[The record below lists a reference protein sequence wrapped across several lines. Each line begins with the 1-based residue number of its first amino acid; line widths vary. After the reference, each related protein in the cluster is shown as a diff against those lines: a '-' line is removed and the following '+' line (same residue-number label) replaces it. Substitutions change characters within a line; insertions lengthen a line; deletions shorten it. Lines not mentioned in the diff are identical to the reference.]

1 MRENS
6 NKSLATRETPQRSLE
21 PPLKLIAH
29 CSWLITSPPLPY
41 LHTNALSRNLNRMT
55 PTNFYT
61 RKLEQGGA
69 VLAPMAGF
77 SDAPFRQLCRRF
89 GSAWAVTEMVS
100 AKALVQGNLQGLEIG
115 APYQGEPDLV
125 IQVFGG
131 EPEIVAA
138 GGSILYKRY
147 YPAALDLNMG
157 CPVKKVTGKSCGSKL
172 MQDPERAAEIV
183 RQLRRAVPV
192 PISAKLRLG
201 FDKVNALEVALALQD
216 AGAALLTIHGRTAAQ
231 KYTGEADW
239 DAVTEVSEQLAIPVI
254 GSGDV
259 TSRAQFESYRGRGLG
274 VMVGRGAVGRPWIF
288 SEFRGEQPPPPEG
301 IGTLMLEHAHAMCA
315 WYGGEHALLKM
326 RGHLVRYAQ
335 HFAGPETL
343 RNALVKVTTLAEL
356 AVVLAGMLESK
367 KAPLATA

>member
-1 MRENS
+1 MS
-6 NKSLATRETPQRSLE
+6 TD
-21 PPLKLIAH
+21 
-29 CSWLITSPPLPY
+29 
-41 LHTNALSRNLNRMT
+41 
-55 PTNFYT
+55 FYT
-61 RKLEQGGA
+61 RKLAQGGA
-69 VLAPMAGF
+69 ALAPMAGF
-77 SDAPFRQLCRRF
+77 SDAPFRRLCRRF

-115 APYQGEPDLV
+115 APYEGEPDLV

-138 GGSILYKRY
+138 GGRILYERY
-147 YPAALDLNMG
+147 QPAALDLNMG

-172 MQDPERAAEIV
+172 MRDPERAAEIV

-192 PISAKLRLG
+192 PVSAKLRLG
-201 FDKVNALEVALALQD
+201 FERVNALEVALALQE

-239 DAVTEVSEQLAIPVI
+239 DAITEVSERLAVPVV

-259 TSRAQFESYRGRGLG
+259 TSRAQFENYQARGLG

-288 SEFRGEQPPPPEG
+288 SEFRGEPPPPLPDVG
-301 IGTLMLEHAHAMCA
+301 ALMLEHARAMCS
-315 WYGGEHALLKM
+315 WYGSEYALLKM

-335 HFAGPETL
+335 HFTDAEVL

-356 AVVLAGMLESK
+356 EVLLGAGLESQK
-367 KAPLATA
+367 TLGAAA